1 MKEKNKG
8 KRIERLNLIPI
19 LDAIFI
25 FIFFLLL
32 SAEFVQ
38 LGEIS
43 MKVDPLLKG
52 ARGRS
57 GQKETSVNLFLKK
70 ELVVLKTDHEA
81 LKEKIVLKID
91 HEKIYLKELHKK
103 LVELKKKMP
112 DERKIKI
119 WPSDT
124 VSYERVLKV
133 VEVVK
138 YSYEKDKKKRVP
150 LFDLVTLGH
159 LKGVP

>member
-38 LGEIS
+38 LGEVA
-43 MKVDPLLKG
+43 MKVDPLVKG
-52 ARGRS
+52 AQGGG

-70 ELVVLKTDHEA
+70 KLVVLKTDHESI
-81 LKEKIVLKID
+81 KEKTVLKID
-91 HEKIYLKELHKK
+91 HEKNYLKELHKK

-112 DERKIKI
+112 DERKIKV

-138 YSYEKDKKKRVP
+138 YSYEKEKKKRGP

-159 LKGVP
+159 